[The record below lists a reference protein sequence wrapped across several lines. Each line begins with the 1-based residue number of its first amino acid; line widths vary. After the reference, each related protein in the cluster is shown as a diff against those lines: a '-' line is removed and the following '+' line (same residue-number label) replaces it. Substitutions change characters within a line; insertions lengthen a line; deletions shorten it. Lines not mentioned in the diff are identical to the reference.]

1 MASSRY
7 ANNTIVVVCGD
18 HGWFLGEKLR
28 YAKTHL
34 WQEST
39 RVPLIIRVPGS
50 SAAGLKSNRIV
61 NLLDLYPTL
70 VELCGLP
77 TREGLDGRSFAGWQ
91 KTPTEAGPPTL
102 TTMGFK
108 NHSVRSATH
117 RFTLYADGTEELYDH
132 QTDPLERRNL
142 ITDPKQ
148 KAVADELRTYLPKHD
163 EPEAVENEI
172 DKKRLR
178 KALAEIKKM
187 GPEFRAKAERGQID
201 PELIRQVY
209 ERLK

>member
-1 MASSRY
+1 M
-7 ANNTIVVVCGD
+7 NNTVVVVCGD

-34 WQEST
+34 WEEST

-50 SAAGLKSNRIV
+50 SESSLKSNRIV

-77 TREGLDGRSFAGWQ
+77 TRAGLDGRSFADWQ
-91 KTPTEAGPPTL
+91 KTPSETGQPTL

-117 RFTLYADGTEELYDH
+117 RFTRYADGTEELYDH
-132 QTDPLERRNL
+132 QADPLERRNL
-142 ITDPKQ
+142 ITDVKHKPVAMNFELTCPSMMSRKPS
-148 KAVADELRTYLPKHD
+148 KTKSTRNDSERPWRRSRRWGRSTGRKLNAVRSIP
-163 EPEAVENEI
+163 N
-172 DKKRLR
+172 
-178 KALAEIKKM
+178 
-187 GPEFRAKAERGQID
+187 
-201 PELIRQVY
+201 
-209 ERLK
+209 